1 MFRRTAVQ
9 HREEKTMAEAARR
22 IRKLEDLTEAD
33 IQRMDELSEQLRP
46 PPAEILLD
54 VLRRMESVGTPEYTD
69 LDMVTAYEH
78 SLQAATRAHKDG
90 EDEEMVV
97 VALLHDIADQLSPY
111 NHDDVGAEILRPY
124 ISDNHYWMLQHHAI
138 FQLFHIRKGTDQ
150 DRNVRDQYRD
160 HPAYKQTVRF
170 CAKYDQTAFDP
181 DYESLPLS
189 FFEPMVARVIN
200 AERARVFE
208 TVRLGG
214 A

>member
-1 MFRRTAVQ
+1 
-9 HREEKTMAEAARR
+9 MAEVAHK

-33 IQRMDELSEQLRP
+33 IQRMGELSEQLRP

-54 VLRRMESVGTPEYTD
+54 LLRQMESAGTPEYAA
-69 LDMVTAYEH
+69 LGMVTVYEH
-78 SLQAATRAHKDG
+78 SLQAATRAHNDG
-90 EDEEMVV
+90 EDEEMIV

-124 ISDNHYWMLQHHAI
+124 ISDNHYWMLKHHGI
-138 FQLFHIRKGTDQ
+138 FQLFHINKGTHQ
-150 DRNVRDQYRD
+150 SNVRDQYRD

-181 DYESLPLS
+181 DYASLPLS

-200 AERARVFE
+200 SQRARTFE
-208 TVRLGG
+208 AARFGDTSLSK
-214 A
+214 

>member
-1 MFRRTAVQ
+1 
-9 HREEKTMAEAARR
+9 MAEAASR

-33 IQRMDELSEQLRP
+33 IQRMDELSEQMRP

-54 VLRRMESVGTPEYTD
+54 VLRRMESVGTAEHTE
-69 LDMVTAYEH
+69 LSMVTVYEH
-78 SLQAATRAHKDG
+78 SLQAATRACNDG
-90 EDEEMVV
+90 EDEETIV

-124 ISDNHYWMLQHHAI
+124 ISDNHYWMLKHHGI

-189 FFEPMVARVIN
+189 FFEPMVMRVIN
-200 AERARVFE
+200 PERARAFE
-208 TVRLGG
+208 AARFGVGRG
-214 A
+214 